1 MIDLATLLPLP
12 VMFFALGI
20 AAGLLRSDLAV
31 PEAVAKGL
39 SLYLMM
45 AIGLKGGIAIAEP
58 GGAAG
63 LLPALGVGV
72 ALSFLL
78 PLPAF
83 ALLRGL
89 TTLDRETAAAVA
101 GHYGSVSVVT
111 FAAAVGVLNA
121 AGIAYE
127 GFMPAILAA
136 METPAILTALLLAR
150 GGGSG
155 GAGAKPSRAPR
166 GHLLRE
172 VLLNGSVVLL
182 LGSFAIGW
190 AAGLPARPQLAPF
203 IEGLWTG
210 ALCLFLLE
218 MGLLAA
224 RQLRAAP
231 GRLGPRLIAFGLVMP
246 LLGAAAGLAGG
257 TLAGLSVGGV
267 ALMTVLAA
275 SASYIAVPAAMR
287 MALPRADAGV
297 YVSLSIA
304 ITFPFNVVL
313 GIPLYLWA
321 ARWIGGTA

>member
-1 MIDLATLLPLP
+1 MIDIATLLPLP
-12 VMFFALGI
+12 VMFFGLGM

-45 AIGLKGGIAIAEP
+45 AIGLKGGIAIAAP

-63 LLPALGVGV
+63 LLPALGLGVG
-72 ALSFLL
+72 LSFLL

-89 TTLDRETAAAVA
+89 TTLDRDTAAAVA

-121 AGIAYE
+121 SGIAYE

-150 GGGSG
+150 GGGG
-155 GAGAKPSRAPR
+155 GKPSRAPR

-190 AAGLPARPQLAPF
+190 AAGVPARPQLAPF

-231 GRLGPRLIAFGLVMP
+231 GRLGPRLIAFGLLMP
-246 LLGAAAGLAGG
+246 LVGAAAGLGG
-257 TLAGLSVGGV
+257 GAAVGLSPGGV
-267 ALMTVLAA
+267 ALMAVLAA

-304 ITFPFNVVL
+304 ITFPFNVVV
-313 GIPLYLWA
+313 GIPLYLRA
-321 ARWIGGTA
+321 AQWISGGGGG